1 MLAARL
7 PHSGA
12 HWADHVA
19 RHAHAIPD
27 QAAIR
32 FEGATITWAR
42 LHERV
47 QRLAAAFAIRGVGQG
62 DRVAIL
68 MTNRPEFVEATLA
81 ANAAGAIAVP
91 VNFRLAP
98 AEAAYVLGDSGARL
112 VVTDAAAAPLAAAA
126 AAALLPPPRIIVTGL
141 DPAGD
146 ADGAAAGAESYE
158 ALLDAVTTAPPEV
171 QIDERDVA
179 LIMYTS
185 GTTGRPKGAMLTHL
199 NLLMQALT
207 AIRTSRLH
215 DGGHVAL
222 LNVPLFHIAGIGTMP
237 PSLMIGSTSVIMP
250 TAPFDA
256 AATLEVIES
265 EGVTHL
271 FLVPAQWQVLCTHP
285 DVTRRTGSLR
295 SLTWGAAPATV
306 TLLKTMAAAF
316 PTAEIISVFGQTEM
330 SPVTTY
336 LPGGDA
342 IRKIGSVGKPI
353 PTIAARIVD
362 EEMNDVA
369 PGQVGEIVYRGP
381 TLMAGYWRNPEA
393 TAEAFRGGWFHSGDL
408 VRADEEG
415 FLYVVDRKK
424 DMIISGGENIYCSE
438 VENVLSAHPAVAD
451 IAVIGAKH
459 DRWGETPIAVV
470 VPADPAAP
478 PTLDD
483 LTAWARGKL
492 SSYKKPTRLVLVDEL
507 PRNAAGK
514 VLKHELR
521 AAYGAPPARAAR
533 AARAAPPVA

>member
-1 MLAARL
+1 MLAAGL

-12 HWADHVA
+12 HWVDHVA

-47 QRLAAAFAIRGVGQG
+47 QRLAAAFASRGAGQG

-91 VNFRLAP
+91 VNIRLAP
-98 AEAAYVLGDSGARL
+98 AEAAYILGDSGARL
-112 VVTDAAAAPLAAAA
+112 VVTDTAGAPLAAAA
-126 AAALLPPPRIIVTGL
+126 SAALLPPPRIIVTGL

-146 ADGAAAGAESYE
+146 VGGAAAGAESYE
-158 ALLDAVTTAPPEV
+158 ALLDAVTTPPPEV

-199 NLLMQALT
+199 NLLMQAIT

-256 AATLEVIES
+256 AATLDVIES

-285 DVTRRTGSLR
+285 DVTRRTGLLR

-306 TLLKTMAAAF
+306 TLLETMVATF
-316 PTAEIISVFGQTEM
+316 PAAEIISVFGQTEM

-353 PTIAARIVD
+353 PTIAARVVD

-381 TLMAGYWRNPEA
+381 TLMAGYWQNPEA
-393 TAEAFRGGWFHSGDL
+393 TAAAFRGGWFHSGDL

-424 DMIISGGENIYCSE
+424 DMIISGGENIYCAE

-521 AAYGAPPARAAR
+521 ATYGAPPPESPAP
-533 AARAAPPVA
+533 AAPRPRR